1 MVCHLCVATVVLTL
15 AQTLSG
21 VLQCIHHLGVI
32 MYTANSICIHIFFCQ
47 TSLSDSNRLLQA
59 GMVLQTNLMNSWID
73 QNVLNSTPWKQDFS
87 CA

>member
-32 MYTANSICIHIFFCQ
+32 MYAASSICIHIFFCQ
-47 TSLSDSNRLLQA
+47 MSVSDGNRLLQA
-59 GMVLQTNLMNSWID
+59 WFSRQT
-73 QNVLNSTPWKQDFS
+73 
-87 CA
+87 